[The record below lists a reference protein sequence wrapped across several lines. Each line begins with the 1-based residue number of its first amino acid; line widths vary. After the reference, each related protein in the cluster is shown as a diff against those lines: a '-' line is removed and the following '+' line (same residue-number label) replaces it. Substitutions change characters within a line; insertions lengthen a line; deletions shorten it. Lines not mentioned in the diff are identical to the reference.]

1 MIDQEKLQ
9 PEILQ
14 SRNTLASIQRRVR
27 SVLQSILSAGGRI
40 SKFAGIGSLVLLTGC
55 GPMSKPDSQQ
65 EAMQIMKDL
74 VAELGRNR
82 AGLQDDGRVLNCGED
97 EDINAAQTQ
106 SENAN
111 TEILGP
117 GTKTT
122 GIATRK
128 AGKRWIVCSLA
139 ENSGGVA
146 PPDAAP
152 PAPSVPPELLP
163 TEQEVKQQLLRKF
176 NAERAGIQSDKKTMI
191 QFGEGETIKDALD
204 EAKKK
209 LPKNYKLIDK
219 KYLLTRNGVYVAI
232 IKAALEDVET
242 ITTEKD
248 SRLGNELLK
257 KGERAFKSCFDRVR
271 ARNPYING
279 TLDVKVLINP
289 DGSINRVIFQESS
302 TLTDAEVRDC
312 ISSTIRGW
320 RFSEENVSKVRS
332 IEFIKVFN

>member
-1 MIDQEKLQ
+1 
-9 PEILQ
+9 
-14 SRNTLASIQRRVR
+14 
-27 SVLQSILSAGGRI
+27 
-40 SKFAGIGSLVLLTGC
+40 
-55 GPMSKPDSQQ
+55 MSKPDSQQ

-128 AGKRWIVCSLA
+128 AGKRWIVCSLGEA
-139 ENSGGVA
+139 NGNGAPVDVA
-146 PPDAAP
+146 PPIP
-152 PAPSVPPELLP
+152 QELLP

-176 NAERAGIQSDKKTMI
+176 NAERAGIQSDRKTMI
-191 QFGEGETIKDALD
+191 QFGQGETIKDALD
-204 EAKKK
+204 EVKKK

-219 KYLLTRNGVYVAI
+219 KYLLARNGVYVVI
-232 IKAALEDVET
+232 IKAALEDIET

-248 SRLGNELLK
+248 SKLGNELLK
-257 KGERAFKSCFDRVR
+257 KSKAAFKSCFDRVK
-271 ARNPYING
+271 AKNPYIKG
-279 TLDVKVLINP
+279 SLDVKVLINP

-320 RFSEENVSKVRS
+320 RFPKENKSQVRS
-332 IEFIKVFN
+332 IEFVKVFD